1 MRYFEMVILVVIA
14 LSSIALAAEDPVQTD
29 SPRNNVSAAVGLW
42 RGWCCQGPVCPSECG
57 SEGLGT
63 CPGCSEDHYCRGPSH
78 GMLAKPPLTSPWP
91 LPTGPRPMG
100 YLFRLLEEDMELL
113 NWPRLKLPALPL
125 KKAPFWFQVLKYM
138 DYIFTG
144 VFTFEMVIKVRRV
157 VALVTAGLCSSPLMI
172 EMKA

>member
-1 MRYFEMVILVVIA
+1 
-14 LSSIALAAEDPVQTD
+14 
-29 SPRNNVSAAVGLW
+29 
-42 RGWCCQGPVCPSECG
+42 
-57 SEGLGT
+57 
-63 CPGCSEDHYCRGPSH
+63 
-78 GMLAKPPLTSPWP
+78 
-91 LPTGPRPMG
+91 MG